1 MADNGMNNIAE
12 PELQLEQLEQ
22 VSGGIDLFIRS
33 TEPEPNESDLVS
45 HVNAAGICSGGTP
58 EDPAAEPKTT
68 KTAKVI
74 SRRVTSL

>member
-22 VSGGIDLFIRS
+22 V
-33 TEPEPNESDLVS
+33 
-45 HVNAAGICSGGTP
+45 SGGTP